1 MRNAG
6 ASPDTDGQAQMS
18 DHTQREMACQELVEV
33 ITDYLEGT
41 LPELDRE
48 RFETHLDSCRA
59 CQEYVEQMKTLVR
72 LTGKLTVGSLEPQT
86 VDSLLGAFR
95 RWRDS
100 KTGL

>member
-1 MRNAG
+1 MN
-6 ASPDTDGQAQMS
+6 DN
-18 DHTQREMACQELVEV
+18 TQREMACQELVEV

-41 LPELDRE
+41 LAELDRA
-48 RFETHLDSCRA
+48 RFETHLASCRA
-59 CQEYVEQMKTLVR
+59 CQEYVEQMKALVR
-72 LTGKLTVGSLEPQT
+72 LTGKLTVRSLEPQT